1 MKKIYLDNNATTEVH
16 PEVLE
21 AMLPF
26 FREKYGNPS
35 SVHSFGRDARKH
47 LEESRRRVAAL
58 VGADSPEEIVF
69 TSGGT
74 ESDNFAVQGV
84 ALALKEKGKH
94 IITSAAE
101 HSAVLNTC
109 SFLEE
114 RGFRVTYLG
123 VDQYGIIDP
132 DELKERIADDTILV
146 SIMTANNE
154 TGTVMPVEEVG
165 RICEEK
171 RVLFHTDAVQV
182 ACKIPFDVNE
192 TKAHLVSVSAHKLY
206 GPKGSGALYIRKGT
220 EIAPYQ
226 HGGHHE
232 KNRRAGTE
240 NIPGIVGLGKACEIA
255 SGHGLARQGEIKKLK
270 SLLYDGIKAEVNDV
284 KLNGHPERCLPNTLN
299 VSFQGL
305 EGESLVMN
313 LDLEGIA
320 VATGA
325 ACTSGSTEPS
335 HVLKAMGAEAAFL
348 QGSVRFSL
356 GIFNTKDEIN
366 YVIKK
371 LLQIIRS
378 LKKTNK
384 E

>member
-1 MKKIYLDNNATTEVH
+1 MKKVYLDNNATTEVH

-74 ESDNFAVQGV
+74 ESDNFAVKGV

-182 ACKIPFDVNE
+182 AGKIPFDVNKA
-192 TKAHLVSVSAHKLY
+192 KAHLVSVSAHKLY
-206 GPKGSGALYIRKGT
+206 GPKGSGAVYIRKGT

-270 SLLYDGIKAEVNDV
+270 SLLYDGIKAEV
-284 KLNGHPERCLPNTLN
+284 N